1 VGSCLGAHRTVLC
14 DPGWGPA
21 LLLGLSLPDL
31 TSCPAVDLLVSS
43 CTESCLRSG
52 LGPHRVF
59 LALLEQ
65 LCPGVTSLLRCQLG
79 PARSPALQLGQWPPG
94 EKQALARGLR
104 GQRRWASSL
113 AGTESG
119 LWGWVLPWAGC
130 PLTCVPAAA
139 PGAAQR
145 GPGLLLGHPVHP
157 RQRRQEHGHSP
168 LPPLPPRRCLPQP
181 MGTSRCFCFI

>member
-1 VGSCLGAHRTVLC
+1 MGRGLGSCLGAL
-14 DPGWGPA
+14 P
-21 LLLGLSLPDL
+21 LGLSLPDL

-65 LCPGVTSLLRCQLG
+65 LCPGITSLLRCRLG
-79 PARSPALQLGQWPPG
+79 PACSPALQLGRWPPG

-104 GQRRWASSL
+104 ECEGSADGPRPWLGQ
-113 AGTESG
+113 SG
-119 LWGWVLPWAGC
+119 IWGWVLPWAGC
-130 PLTCVPAAA
+130 PVTCAPAVA

-157 RQRRQEHGHSP
+157 
-168 LPPLPPRRCLPQP
+168 PPAESGARPQP
-181 MGTSRCFCFI
+181 FSSPAPTALSASATGNIAVFLFYLRKAQE

>member
-1 VGSCLGAHRTVLC
+1 MGSCLGAHRTVLC

-113 AGTESG
+113 AGDRVRALGVGSALG
-119 LWGWVLPWAGC
+119 R
-130 PLTCVPAAA
+130 VPAHLCPQRP
-139 PGAAQR
+139 PGQPRGAQDYSVATLSTPGSGAGSTATALFLPCPHGAVCLSQWEHR
-145 GPGLLLGHPVHP
+145 GV
-157 RQRRQEHGHSP
+157 
-168 LPPLPPRRCLPQP
+168 
-181 MGTSRCFCFI
+181 CFI